1 MSSVF
6 SASGGLVVN
15 LLAFF
20 TGALLYGMLV
30 ALVWRERAAEGASL
44 WASRGRLPLLT
55 GVAGLVWNAGGLL
68 AYSLSSYAGTA
79 PSPWINAVAFGAL
92 GLLPACVVHSLLE
105 SRERV
110 GSVGITRSVTMLG
123 YGIAGIAAILHLHAA
138 AIGAPIPPR
147 SAVWLLTG
155 GFITLTLLVLLITR
169 GGPVA
174 RRSVWV
180 VTLSTFAVSA
190 LHFEQ
195 HGGGSWWVELL
206 GHHTSLLLAL
216 AILHQDYRFAFADL
230 FLKRALAWVAMIGLS
245 TVALSIGIVP
255 LLRWQDAAGAVDP
268 RAIALAVG
276 LWAAT
281 AWCFPALQ
289 RVVDRLV
296 DRTMLRRSDYRSTR
310 TTLSQAL
317 DRAST
322 EGEVQAIVAATL
334 ATTLGATHARW
345 VPDPLPPT
353 DLRLVFAGTG
363 AETWLPDTGGFTR
376 LDTAESPRMAV
387 ALGALRDG
395 RRLLSDDLDLLDA
408 VARLAG
414 RRINALRAD
423 DARRL
428 ATEAEL
434 RALRAQLNPHFLFN
448 ALTTIGYLITTA
460 PPRALDTLLRLTNV
474 LRAVLRQS
482 HIEFVPLR
490 DELALV
496 QDYLDIERARFE
508 ERLDVTHTI
517 DDGAL
522 TAPVPA
528 FILQPLVENA
538 IKHGIAPLSRGGRVF
553 VVATL
558 DDEWLVLDVEDT
570 GAGLS
575 TTSPSTGVGLSNVR
589 RRLAAHYGTAASL
602 TLTARPGGGTRVRLR
617 IPRQQEP
624 HVSRPTPHPDR

>member
-1 MSSVF
+1 MNGVF

-20 TGALLYGMLV
+20 TGAVLYGMLV
-30 ALVWRERAAEGASL
+30 ALVWRERVSEGASL

-55 GVAGLVWNAGGLL
+55 GLAGLVWNLGGLL
-68 AYSLSSYAGTA
+68 AFSLSSYAGTA

-110 GSVGITRSVTMLG
+110 GPVGIARSVTTLG
-123 YGIAGIAAILHLHAA
+123 YGIAAIAAILHLHAA
-138 AIGAPIPPR
+138 ATGAPVPPR
-147 SAVWLLTG
+147 PAVWLLTG

-180 VTLSTFAVSA
+180 VALSTFAVSA

-195 HGGGSWWVELL
+195 HGSGSWWVELL

-230 FLKRALAWVAMIGLS
+230 FLKRALAWIAMIGLS

-255 LLRWQDAAGAVDP
+255 LLRWQDASGVVDA

-289 RVVDRLV
+289 RLADRLV
-296 DRTMLRRSDYRSTR
+296 DRTVLRRPDYRST
-310 TTLSQAL
+310 LSRLNQAL
-317 DRAST
+317 DRATT
-322 EGEVQAIVAATL
+322 EADVQASVAVTL
-334 ATTLGATHARW
+334 ASALGATQARW

-353 DLRLVFAGTG
+353 DLRLVFAD
-363 AETWLPDTGGFTR
+363 AAADAWLPESGGFIR
-376 LDTAESPRMAV
+376 LDTAEAPRTAV
-387 ALGALRDG
+387 TLGALEDG
-395 RRLLSDDLDLLDA
+395 RRLLSDDRDLLDA
-408 VARLAG
+408 IARLAG

-448 ALTTIGYLITTA
+448 ALTTIGYLITAA
-460 PPRALDTLLRLTNV
+460 PSRALDTLLRLTNV

-482 HIEFVPLR
+482 HIDFVPLR
-490 DELALV
+490 EELALV

-517 DDGAL
+517 DDAAL

-575 TTSPSTGVGLSNVR
+575 TTSSSTGVGLSNVR
-589 RRLAAHYGTAASL
+589 RRLAAHYGASASL
-602 TLTARPGGGTRVRLR
+602 TLTARAGGGTRVRLR
-617 IPRQQEP
+617 IPRHQEP
-624 HVSRPTPHPDR
+624 HVPRPSSHPDR